1 MDKRTC
7 KRIPIGIEADIISDY
22 RNHAAFIGNLSPRGL
37 HLITVYMEDDKDFIR
52 ETDID
57 LHFQTHTG
65 EKLNLHCKKRWSY
78 AITPNSLINRV
89 GMEIIDPP
97 AQYKKFITNL
107 K

>member
-1 MDKRTC
+1 MDKRTG

-37 HLITVYMEDDKDFIR
+37 HLITVYMKDDKDSNGKT
-52 ETDID
+52 EID
-57 LHFQTHTG
+57 LNFLTHTG

-89 GMEIIDPP
+89 GMEIINPP
-97 AQYKKFITNL
+97 AQYKEFLTTL